1 MDHNTSN
8 WKGTAVALGF
18 IGCITLIG
26 YIINYTSTIN
36 VFLIWD
42 FKAYSYIAI
51 CFSLVALALLGTFL
65 LNHHNIDTNVFG
77 GLLVLAIAGISQMI
91 FGVEPSVIMCLAGLY
106 VAGVI
111 GLMNGMANKR
121 EVEADEDADEA
132 L

>member
-1 MDHNTSN
+1 MDQNTSN
-8 WKGTAVALGF
+8 WKSTAVALGF

-26 YIINYTSTIN
+26 YIIDYTSKIN

-42 FKAYSYIAI
+42 FKAYSYIAT
-51 CFSLVALALLGTFL
+51 CFSLVALSLLGTFL
-65 LNHHNIDTNVFG
+65 LNHHNVDTNVFG
-77 GLLVLAIAGISQMI
+77 GLLVLVMAGISQMI
-91 FGVEPSVIMCLAGLY
+91 FGVEASVIVCLAGLY

-121 EVEADEDADEA
+121 AVEEDEDADEG

>member
-121 EVEADEDADEA
+121 EVEEDEDADEA

>member
-1 MDHNTSN
+1 MDPNTSN
-8 WKGTAVALGF
+8 WKGTALAFGL

-26 YIINYTSTIN
+26 YIIDYTSKIN

-77 GLLVLAIAGISQMI
+77 GLLVLVIAGISQMI
-91 FGVEPSVIMCLAGLY
+91 FGVEPSVILCLAGLY
-106 VAGVI
+106 LGGAI
-111 GLMNGMANKR
+111 GLAIGFGNKR
-121 EVEADEDADEA
+121 AMDAAEADEE

>member
-26 YIINYTSTIN
+26 YIIHYTSTIN

-106 VAGVI
+106 VAG
-111 GLMNGMANKR
+111 
-121 EVEADEDADEA
+121 
-132 L
+132 

>member
-1 MDHNTSN
+1 MEHNTSN
-8 WKGTAVALGF
+8 WKGIAVALGF

-26 YIINYTSTIN
+26 YIIHYTSTIN

-77 GLLVLAIAGISQMI
+77 GLLVLVIAGISQMI

-121 EVEADEDADEA
+121 EVEEDEDADEA

>member
-91 FGVEPSVIMCLAGLY
+91 FGVEPSVIMCLGGLY

-121 EVEADEDADEA
+121 EVEEDEDADEA